1 LKQIDQFVDD
11 VRKKEL
17 GHFLILLYK
26 WQALSHHG
34 LQQADQALEALKQA
48 LTWAEPEDYIHMFI
62 QKEPGL
68 QELIQQAHRI
78 GIMPNYIGRLL
89 QASIQKQNEQNCLL
103 RSTPAI
109 IEPLSKREM
118 DVLSLLAEG
127 HSDKRI
133 AQDLVIARE
142 TVHKHLKNIYGKLD
156 VHSRTEAIVRA
167 RQLNL
172 L

>member
-1 LKQIDQFVDD
+1 
-11 VRKKEL
+11 
-17 GHFLILLYK
+17 
-26 WQALSHHG
+26 
-34 LQQADQALEALKQA
+34 
-48 LTWAEPEDYIHMFI
+48 MFI

-68 QELIQQAHRI
+68 EELLLHAHKV
-78 GIMPNYIGRLL
+78 GIMPNYIDRLL
-89 QASIQKQNEQNCLL
+89 QVSMQQPGEQNSLV
-103 RSTPAI
+103 RSTPGI

-118 DVLSLLAEG
+118 DVLSMLAKG
-127 HSDKRI
+127 HSDKQI